1 MAFKADDCV
10 GFSDMDDSSEAYLCI
25 NDPNG
30 NRAVHWPES
39 HAHQEQ
45 EKFRRKLK
53 YFFMNPCDKYK
64 ARGRKPWKL
73 ILQIV
78 KIAVVTIQLVLF
90 GLSNQMVV
98 QFKEENLMA
107 FRHLFLKSFTDSS
120 TDTYSVYTQRDVY
133 KYFASQFLMLPSITV
148 GNHQYEKEGDVYTP
162 LTICQQFYRNGS
174 ISPANETFDIDA
186 QVDEECL
193 QIYPVPPFSALTTN
207 LLNFTL
213 HFERLLTVT
222 VNFTLKAINLET
234 VEYHELPDC
243 YVFDIMITFDNK
255 AHSGRITI
263 DLDNDV
269 HIYECRDW
277 SVTGVNSVKNLT
289 NKYHLI
295 ANIFCI
301 TSFLKCYV

>member
-1 MAFKADDCV
+1 
-10 GFSDMDDSSEAYLCI
+10 DSKHTDKFPKAYLCI

-30 NRAVHWPES
+30 NRAVHWSES

-120 TDTYSVYTQRDVY
+120 TDTYSVYTQHDVY
-133 KYFASQFLMLPSITV
+133 ASYFASQFLMLPSITV

-186 QVDEECL
+186 QVDEGDVC
-193 QIYPVPPFSALTTN
+193 VTS
-207 LLNFTL
+207 LLNFNNKPRDL
-213 HFERLLTVT
+213 FCILLNQFVFFRLLTVT

-234 VEYHELPDC
+234 VEYHELPD
-243 YVFDIMITFDNK
+243 F
-255 AHSGRITI
+255 
-263 DLDNDV
+263 
-269 HIYECRDW
+269 CRFFPW
-277 SVTGVNSVKNLT
+277 LNT
-289 NKYHLI
+289 
-295 ANIFCI
+295 
-301 TSFLKCYV
+301 